1 MKALVADF
9 PFVSRQHVRFSDC
22 DPLGHA
28 NNASY
33 SSYLEEA
40 RIGMLG
46 DLGDFIL
53 ARVEIDFR
61 APLRAGAE
69 IEILSRC
76 TRVGTKSF
84 ELEHEIR
91 EGAVVVAEG
100 KSVLVA
106 YDYEREASVPVPVK
120 LRERLLASG

>member
-40 RIGMLG
+40 RIGVLG

-61 APLRAGAE
+61 APLRIGAE
-69 IEILSRC
+69 IDVSPAAAGSGRRASSSS
-76 TRVGTKSF
+76 TR
-84 ELEHEIR
+84 
-91 EGAVVVAEG
+91 
-100 KSVLVA
+100 SVRA
-106 YDYEREASVPVPVK
+106 
-120 LRERLLASG
+120 

>member
-1 MKALVADF
+1 MKALVAGF
-9 PFVSRQHVRFSDC
+9 PFVSRQRVRFSDC

-40 RIGMLG
+40 RIGVLG

-61 APLRAGAE
+61 APLRVGAE
-69 IEILSRC
+69 IDVYSRC
-76 TRVGTKSF
+76 SRIGTKSF

-91 EGAVVVAEG
+91 QRENVVAKG

-106 YDYEREASVPVPVK
+106 YDYAREASVPVADE
-120 LRERLLASG
+120 LRERLLSSP